1 MRGQNLILPLNNES
15 DGMFASNRDTISAIR
30 QGILNI
36 LLTRKNERLVKN
48 DIGLSTALLGGVLF
62 EPTNSFDF
70 QDKMLTEI
78 RQQLDTYLIDEEGNP
93 KVRVDDLRVYTK
105 ELNPDLVFE
114 DNTIKVKLLYTILL
128 NNNIDNTSTNQD
140 AISFNLN

>member
-1 MRGQNLILPLNNES
+1 M
-15 DGMFASNRDTISAIR
+15 
-30 QGILNI
+30 
-36 LLTRKNERLVKN
+36 VKN

-62 EPTNSFDF
+62 EPTNFFDF

-78 RQQLDTYLIDEEGNP
+78 RQQLDTYLIDEDGNP

-105 ELNPDLVFE
+105 EQNPDLVFE
-114 DNTIKVKLLYTILL
+114 DNTIKVKLLYTILF